1 MFRKLAAAAVLI
13 GLTAA
18 GPVLAAA
25 SHDHSHGE
33 AAPASG
39 GLALDHGRKW
49 QTDTPLRTRMENIG
63 NEVRA
68 ALGPV
73 HDKRYRDADF
83 DALAERIGG
92 QVDGIAAE
100 CKLPEAVDAQLHF
113 VLADIISATD
123 TMKGRRGNRAS
134 GVVAMLGVLDRYQAH
149 FDHPGWKPVRH

>member
-1 MFRKLAAAAVLI
+1 MFRKLAAAAVI
-13 GLTAA
+13 VAATAT

-25 SHDHSHGE
+25 SHDHSHGD

-39 GLALDHGRKW
+39 GLTLDHGRKW
-49 QTDTPLRTRMENIG
+49 QTDAPLRTRMTAIG
-63 NEVRA
+63 DEVRA

-83 DALAERIGG
+83 DALAERIGA

-100 CKLPEAVDAQLHF
+100 CRLPEAVDAQLHI
-113 VLADIISATD
+113 VLADIIAATD
-123 TMKGRRGNRAS
+123 AMKGRKGGRVS